1 MSTHRPAALIKQ
13 GINELTSAGAQ
24 SPRAEARHLLAAAA
38 DLDPAGLATTREV
51 DDAVA
56 DRYADLIRRRAA
68 GEPVQYLTGR
78 AWFRKIDVQVGPGV
92 FIPRPETE
100 AVVHFALDQLLN
112 LRADTGPS
120 PVIVDLGTGS
130 GVIAKSI
137 LSEYPGTP
145 RMYAVERSPQAL
157 EWARRNLADT
167 PATVV
172 AGDMADA
179 LPQLEGKV
187 DLVISN
193 PPYLP
198 AAHADELPANVL
210 DYDPHEALFGGD
222 DGLET
227 IRGIVPVATRLL
239 RPGGWLIVEHDDTQG
254 HSAAG
259 IISAAGRF
267 EHVEDHPD
275 LTGRPRFVTAIRR
288 DDVGQ

>member
-13 GINELTSAGAQ
+13 GIEKLTAADAQ

-38 DLDPAGLATTREV
+38 GLDPAGLATTSEV

-56 DRYADLIRRRAA
+56 NRYEELIDRRTA

-145 RMYAVERSPQAL
+145 RMYAVERSEEAL
-157 EWARRNLADT
+157 RWARRNLAET

-172 AGDMADA
+172 AGDMAEA
-179 LPQLEGKV
+179 LPQLNGQV

-198 AAHADELPANVL
+198 AAHADELPADVV
-210 DYDPHEALFGGD
+210 DFDPHEALFGGD
-222 DGLET
+222 DGLEV
-227 IRGIVPVATRLL
+227 IRKIVPIAARLL

-254 HSAAG
+254 HSAAE
-259 IISAAGRF
+259 IIKASAAF
-267 EHVEDHPD
+267 SHVEDHPD
-275 LTGRPRFVTAIRR
+275 LTGRPRFVTAVRSPK
-288 DDVGQ
+288 VEQ

>member
-1 MSTHRPAALIKQ
+1 M
-13 GINELTSAGAQ
+13 
-24 SPRAEARHLLAAAA
+24 
-38 DLDPAGLATTREV
+38 
-51 DDAVA
+51 
-56 DRYADLIRRRAA
+56 
-68 GEPVQYLTGR
+68 QYLTGR

-198 AAHADELPANVL
+198 AAHADELPADVL

-239 RPGGWLIVEHDDTQG
+239 RPGGCSSSNMTTRRAIPRRASSRRRVGSNTSRTIPISPDG
-254 HSAAG
+254 HGSSRRSGATTWDNDAREWCANQQDRPDGAGHVRRIAAG
-259 IISAAGRF
+259 GR
-267 EHVEDHPD
+267 
-275 LTGRPRFVTAIRR
+275 LRGRVLPTL
-288 DDVGQ
+288 

>member
-137 LSEYPGTP
+137 LRVNTQARHACMPWNAP
-145 RMYAVERSPQAL
+145 RRPQVGPAQPCRRTGHRRS
-157 EWARRNLADT
+157 R
-167 PATVV
+167 
-172 AGDMADA
+172 
-179 LPQLEGKV
+179 
-187 DLVISN
+187 
-193 PPYLP
+193 
-198 AAHADELPANVL
+198 
-210 DYDPHEALFGGD
+210 
-222 DGLET
+222 
-227 IRGIVPVATRLL
+227 
-239 RPGGWLIVEHDDTQG
+239 
-254 HSAAG
+254 
-259 IISAAGRF
+259 
-267 EHVEDHPD
+267 
-275 LTGRPRFVTAIRR
+275 
-288 DDVGQ
+288 